1 MGTIYMQL
9 SLHERTMI
17 QMQLEMGLATA
28 AIARGLNRSASTLS
42 RELRRNGWT
51 RPTTRRGPGRPPLA
65 GGYRATAAQTRA
77 HACTVTPRVVRR
89 LRPGTALW
97 DQVTRYLKAGYS
109 PEQIAGTLAVVHPNT
124 PSLQVSHETIYTAI
138 YAMPRGALR
147 TDVIGW
153 LRFGHAKRRP
163 RARGD
168 DRRGR
173 IPDMVSIH
181 DRPPEVEERL
191 IPGHW
196 EGDLIKGA
204 QNRSAVGTLVERTT
218 LFTVLSRMDNASA
231 EAALS
236 GFSHVLNRIEAQRRL
251 LLTYDQ
257 GREMAAHQR
266 LTAATGVKVYF
277 ADPHSPWQRGLNEN
291 TNGLLRQY
299 LPKGSDLSGF
309 TQEELDA
316 IAWKLNTRPRKS
328 LGFKSHIPSA
338 QAMNSWMSMVGF
350 QNVVLSSCHRK
361 VSRALARTRAAF
373 LGIKP
378 LDSIT
383 GTYYSFGGDKG
394 FVIGQSR

>member
-1 MGTIYMQL
+1 MGKIYEQL
-9 SLHERTMI
+9 SIEERTMI
-17 QMQLEMGLATA
+17 QTQLEMGIKPA
-28 AIARGLNRSASTLS
+28 AIAAGLNRSASTLS

-51 RPTTRRGPGRPPLA
+51 RPKIPRGPGRPPVA
-65 GGYRATAAQTRA
+65 GGYRAEAAHKRA
-77 HACTVTPRVVRR
+77 QACTVTPRVERR

-97 DQVTRYLKAGYS
+97 DHVLRYLKAGYS
-109 PEQIAGTLAVVHPNT
+109 PEQIAGTLAIVHSET

-138 YAMPRGALR
+138 YAMPRGELR
-147 TDVIGW
+147 TEVIGW

-163 RARGD
+163 RARGE

-191 IPGHW
+191 VPGHW

-204 QNRSAVGTLVERTT
+204 HNRSAVGTLVERTT

-236 GFSHVLNRIEAQRRL
+236 GFSHVLNRIEAQQRL
-251 LLTYDQ
+251 SLTYDQ

-266 LTAATGVKVYF
+266 LTEATGVKVYF
-277 ADPHSPWQRGLNEN
+277 ADPHSPWQRGINEN

-328 LGFKSHIPSA
+328 LGFRCPAELFTPDDFDFKQHHA
-338 QAMNSWMSMVGF
+338 
-350 QNVVLSSCHRK
+350 
-361 VSRALARTRAAF
+361 ALFA
-373 LGIKP
+373 LGH
-378 LDSIT
+378 
-383 GTYYSFGGDKG
+383 
-394 FVIGQSR
+394 